1 MLRKL
6 RLKFVLITMVIV
18 AAMLMTIFVTVY
30 HFTKSDLNRQSD
42 AMLRELTQ
50 SVQKTGSLPRPNR
63 EVSLPYFV
71 ISIYLNGEVQFVGY
85 TSYDLSDETLL
96 QELIQKVYRA
106 DKKSGE
112 LPEYDLLFSTVGG
125 MGTQRIVFLD
135 VSSHRDTLSSLIQIC
150 LLIGIGGILVFLV
163 ISILLARWAVKPVQ
177 TAWDQQKQFISD
189 ASHELKTPLT
199 VIMSNAELLQTEP
212 ENKGQLTQ
220 SIVTMSHRMRS
231 LVEGMLEL
239 ARSDNKQTKMQTEK
253 LNLSRLIE
261 TAVLPF
267 EPVLFENG
275 LLLETQIEPEIMVSG
290 STEHLQ
296 RVVGVF
302 LDNAAKYAS
311 PGTVTV
317 ALKRSGADNCVF
329 TVANP
334 GVPIGKEQQ
343 SKIFD
348 RFYRGDAAR
357 TEGGSFGLGLPIAKT
372 IVENHKGKIWV
383 QSNSTGNCF
392 SVQLPTA

>member
-50 SVQKTGSLPRPNR
+50 SVQKAGSMTRPNR
-63 EVSLPYFV
+63 EVSLPYFI
-71 ISIYLNGEVQFVGY
+71 ISVYLNGEVQYLGY
-85 TSYDLSDETLL
+85 TSYDLTDEALL
-96 QELIQKVYRA
+96 QDLIQKVYRSEVR
-106 DKKSGE
+106 SGE
-112 LPEYDLLFSTVGG
+112 LQEYDLLFSTVGG

-150 LLIGIGGILVFLV
+150 LLIGFGGLLVFLV

-199 VIMSNAELLQTEP
+199 VIMSNAELLQTDP
-212 ENKGQLTQ
+212 ENKDQLTQ
-220 SIVTMSHRMRS
+220 NIVTMSHRMRS

-239 ARSDNKQTKMQTEK
+239 ARSDNKQTKMQAEK
-253 LNLSRLIE
+253 LNLSRLVE
-261 TAVLPF
+261 TAALPF
-267 EPVLFENG
+267 EPVLFEKG
-275 LLLETQIEPEIMVSG
+275 LILETEIEPKIMVNG
-290 STEHLQ
+290 SPEHLQ
-296 RVVGVF
+296 RVLGVF
-302 LDNAAKYAS
+302 LDNAAKYAT

-317 ALKRSGADNCVF
+317 GLKRRGTDSCLM
-329 TVANP
+329 TVTNP
-334 GVPIGKEQQ
+334 GSPIDKEQQ

-348 RFYRGDAAR
+348 RFYRGDTAR

-372 IVENHKGKIWV
+372 IVENHKGKVWV

-392 SVQLPTA
+392 CVQLPIA